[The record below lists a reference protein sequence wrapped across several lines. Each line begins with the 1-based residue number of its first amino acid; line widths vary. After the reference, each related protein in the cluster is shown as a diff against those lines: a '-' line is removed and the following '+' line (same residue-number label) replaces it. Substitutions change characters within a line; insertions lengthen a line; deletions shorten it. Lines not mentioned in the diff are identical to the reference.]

1 MTADLP
7 SIRILVVD
15 DDRAICDF
23 VHTILERDGFEV
35 KSLQNPLLAEEEVRK
50 GDYHLVILD
59 VMMPKIDGI
68 QVLSQIRKVDSDLAV
83 VMFTGYPNLDT
94 AVASMKLDAVDYLK
108 KPFQPEELR
117 EVVARVMRKKGL
129 TRNPEEQLQ
138 RVIGNTIRNLRK
150 DKGLTLKQMSK
161 RTGLS
166 VSLLSQIERA
176 ESWASIPSLY
186 TIAVA
191 LESKMKDLFAD
202 F

>member
-1 MTADLP
+1 MAADLP

-15 DDRAICDF
+15 DDLAICEF
-23 VHTILERDGFEV
+23 VTTILEHDGYEV
-35 KSLQNPLLAEEEVRK
+35 TTLQDPLLVEDQVKK

-59 VMMPKIDGI
+59 VMMPKITGI
-68 QVLSQIRKVDSDLAV
+68 QVLEQIRKIDSDLAV
-83 VMFTGYPNLDT
+83 VMFTGYPDLET
-94 AVASMKLDAVDYLK
+94 AVASMKLDATDYLK

-117 EVVARVMRKKGL
+117 DVVARVMRKKGL
-129 TRNPEEQLQ
+129 SRSPEENLQ
-138 RVIGNTIRNLRK
+138 RVIGDTIRQLRK
-150 DKGLTLKQMSK
+150 EKSLTLKQMSK

-191 LESKMKDLFAD
+191 LDSKMRDLFAE

>member
-1 MTADLP
+1 MAADLP

-23 VHTILERDGFEV
+23 VTTILERDGFEV
-35 KSLQNPLLAEEEVRK
+35 KSIQNPLLAEEEVKK
-50 GDYHLVILD
+50 GDFHLVILD

-68 QVLSQIRKVDSDLAV
+68 QVLEQIRRIDSDLAV

-94 AVASMKLDAVDYLK
+94 AVASMKLDAIDYLK

-117 EVVARVMRKKGL
+117 EVVGRVMRKKGL

-138 RVIGNTIRNLRK
+138 RVIGDTIRNLRK

-191 LESKMKDLFAD
+191 LDSKMKDLFAE